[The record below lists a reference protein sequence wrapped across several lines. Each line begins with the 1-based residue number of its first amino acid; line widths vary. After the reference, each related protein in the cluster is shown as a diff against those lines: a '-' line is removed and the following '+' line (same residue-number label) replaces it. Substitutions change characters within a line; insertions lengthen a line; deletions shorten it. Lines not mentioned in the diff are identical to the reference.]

1 MSSVYNLPQHLQP
14 RVQAELKFGE
24 ALAWVGQPNPS
35 RMMRVGFALW
45 LFFIPWTAFSLFWMA
60 GASGFHLPTFDSVFS
75 FFPLFGLPFLFIG
88 LGGLSSPFW
97 LYRKAGFTVYVLTT
111 QRALSIEGTKSVTVK
126 SYPIGEIKHLERTE
140 HPDGSGDLIFKTE
153 QYRDSDG
160 DRQSKK
166 HGFFAIPE
174 VKKVEH
180 QIENLM
186 QTNRMDGV

>member
-1 MSSVYNLPQHLQP
+1 MSSIYNLPPHLQP
-14 RVQAELKFGE
+14 RVQSELKFGE
-24 ALAWVGQPNPS
+24 TLVWVGQPNP
-35 RMMRVGFALW
+35 RRLMKAGFALW

-60 GASGFHLPTFDSVFS
+60 GASGFKMPTFDSVFS

-88 LGGLSSPFW
+88 LGGLASPFW
-97 LYRKAGFTVYVLTT
+97 LYRKAGFTVYALTT
-111 QRALSIEGTKSVTVK
+111 KRALSIEGTKSVTVK
-126 SYPIGEIKHLERTE
+126 SYPISEIKQLEHTE

-186 QTNRMDGV
+186 QINRMDGV

>member
-1 MSSVYNLPQHLQP
+1 MQLQF
-14 RVQAELKFGE
+14 RVQSELKLGE
-24 ALAWVGQPNPS
+24 ALVWVGQPNPS
-35 RMMRVGFALW
+35 RMMKAGFALW

-60 GASGFHLPTFDSVFS
+60 GASGFKIPTFDSPSS

-97 LYRKAGFTVYVLTT
+97 LYRKAEFTVYVLTT
-111 QRALSIEGTKSVTVK
+111 QRALSIEGAKSVTIK
-126 SYPIGEIKHLERTE
+126 SYPISEMKHLERTE
-140 HPDGSGDLIFKTE
+140 HADGSGDLVFKIE

-174 VKKVEH
+174 VKKVER

-186 QTNRMDGV
+186 QTNAMAGI